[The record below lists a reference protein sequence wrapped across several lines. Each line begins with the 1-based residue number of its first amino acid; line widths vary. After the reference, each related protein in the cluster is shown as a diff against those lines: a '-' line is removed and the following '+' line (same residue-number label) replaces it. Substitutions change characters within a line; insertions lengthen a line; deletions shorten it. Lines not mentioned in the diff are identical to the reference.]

1 MIPTFFW
8 LLTQIS
14 CTSEE
19 KKTDTNQVSEPSGP
33 VEPQEFTNDWGSW
46 LSMSQRSDGNP
57 VVSYYDKTAGAVGFA
72 TGDLSATPITWTHEE
87 VDGYTNDQGLDVGE
101 HGKFS
106 TLAVAPDDTIWIAHY
121 DVGLRTL
128 RYATKSTSDT
138 EWSVGVADMGGG
150 SSPDAG
156 WFASTALDADNN
168 PVIAH
173 HDYGKKTLRVAHW
186 NGSAFTGEVIDTGED
201 GTDSNGES
209 IDANVGQFT
218 DILIDGG
225 VEYIT
230 YYDAAQGSLKLAY
243 GTSGSYTIETIDQ
256 GNLGQW
262 SSMTISNGTLHIAYH
277 DVGNQDLKYATGT
290 PGAFTIETVDNG
302 DIVGADSDIFVNENS
317 THIVYFDGKNNDMK
331 KAVRNADTWTTSTV
345 TGNDG
350 ALGFHNEIINI
361 NGTLYAG
368 CYNYSDKVTWFGAL
382 E

>member
-8 LLTQIS
+8 LLTQTS
-14 CTSEE
+14 CTEE
-19 KKTDTNQVSEPSGP
+19 KKTDTNQVSDPSGSD
-33 VEPQEFTNDWGSW
+33 EPEEFTNDWGSW
-46 LSMSQRSDGNP
+46 LSMSQLSDGSA

-72 TGDLSATPITWTHEE
+72 KGDLSSDPITWTHEE

-106 TLAVAPDDTIWIAHY
+106 SLVVAPDDTIWIAHY

-128 RYATKSTSDT
+128 RYATKAASAT
-138 EWSVGVADMGGG
+138 EWTVGLADTGGG

-156 WFASTALDADNN
+156 WFASIALDGSNN

-173 HDYGKKTLRVAHW
+173 HDYRKRTLRVAHW

-201 GTDSNGES
+201 GVDSSGEV
-209 IDANVGQFT
+209 INANVGRFT
-218 DILIDGG
+218 DIAIDGG

-230 YYDAAQGSLKLAY
+230 YYDATQGSLKLAY
-243 GTSGSYTIETIDQ
+243 GTAGSYTIETIDQ
-256 GNLGQW
+256 GNVGQW
-262 SSMTISNGTLHIAYH
+262 SSLIIVNGTLHIAYH

-290 PGAFTIETVDNG
+290 PGSFTIETVDNG
-302 DIVGADSDIFVNENS
+302 DIVGADSDIFVNDS
-317 THIVYFDGKNNDMK
+317 SVHIVYFDGKNNDMK
-331 KAVRNADTWTTSTV
+331 KAVRNANTWTNSTI
-345 TGNDG
+345 TGSEG
-350 ALGFHNEIINI
+350 ALGFHNEIISV

-368 CYNYSDKVTWFGAL
+368 CYDYTNKVPWFGAI